1 MVCQAHTPVEGDF
14 VLRREWGLWFQ
25 FLSILDDS
33 AQAKRERSHIL
44 DFIGVFI
51 PSSLVDDIWYERLQ
65 GVYLQNDL
73 RQDAIWVSQYI
84 IIHWLFEVKA
94 FLT

>member
-33 AQAKRERSHIL
+33 AQAKRKRSQIL
-44 DFIGVFI
+44 DFIGVLI

-84 IIHWLFEVKA
+84 IIHRLFKVKA
-94 FLT
+94 LLT